1 MTDPRDDQFW
11 NEMGPEMRRALHLD
25 PLSDEEAAREF
36 DEAPELPLSEEQI
49 AEFVRRAAGAIPRE
63 PSYKERT
70 ATPNAEIDKEVG
82 EVVEL
87 FRNEGD
93 LDPDV
98 EEEMRRQREEALAD
112 DDDDDDEEE
121 DDEETDE
128 P

>member
-11 NEMGPEMRRALHLD
+11 NELRPEMRRALHLD

-36 DEAPELPLSEEQI
+36 DEAPTVRLTEEQI
-49 AEFVRRAAGAIPRE
+49 AEYARIAAGDMPRE
-63 PSYKERT
+63 PSYSERIG
-70 ATPNAEIDKEVG
+70 TPNTEIDEEIG

-87 FRNEGD
+87 YRNEGD

-98 EEEMRRQREEALAD
+98 EDEMRRQREEALAD
-112 DDDDDDEEE
+112 DLEEE

-128 P
+128 S